1 MEIIERVKELAANYL
16 EKNGIELIDVIYRRE
31 QGGMTLR
38 LLVDTPQGISIAGC
52 EALNTYLGE
61 LLDKENVIEDHYLL
75 EISSPGLDRPLVSDK
90 DFERVVGENVYVSTY
105 EPIGSRREH
114 EGKLIGIN
122 KDDIVVVSNGMST
135 VIPRQKIA
143 KAKLKIEF

>member
-38 LLVDTPQGISIAGC
+38 LLVDTPQGISIAEC

-75 EISSPGLDRPLVSDK
+75 EISSPGLDRPLISDK
-90 DFERVVGENVYVSTY
+90 DFERVVGKDIYVSTY
-105 EPIGSRREH
+105 EPIESRREH